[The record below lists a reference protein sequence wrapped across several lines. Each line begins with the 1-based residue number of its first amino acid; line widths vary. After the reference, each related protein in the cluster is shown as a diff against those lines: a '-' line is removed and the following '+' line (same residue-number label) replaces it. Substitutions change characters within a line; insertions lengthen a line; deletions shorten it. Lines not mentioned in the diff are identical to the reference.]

1 MIKLSQRF
9 SDDEC
14 DVPVTGQREMADAAH
29 SDVSHVQIRML

>member
-9 SDDEC
+9 SDGEC
-14 DVPVTGQREMADAAH
+14 DAPVAEQREMADAAH